1 VQKMRERVG
10 RYGAEL
16 LDKFG
21 AFVGSGSGK
30 AELTTLKLRD
40 VVAGMVMMQ
49 EVRTDEGTLLAP
61 RGLEIGPAFLERMK
75 TFGPTLLAEEVR
87 VLIPASGTAARTADS
102 A

>member
-1 VQKMRERVG
+1 MRDSVG
-10 RYGAEL
+10 RYGADL
-16 LDKFG
+16 LEKFG

-30 AELTTLKLRD
+30 AEVTALKLGN
-40 VVAGMVMMQ
+40 VLAGMVMMQ

-75 TFGPTLLAEEVR
+75 TFGPALLAEEVR
-87 VLIPASGTAARTADS
+87 VLIPAGAKAARMADS